1 LAKETRLGLLAVDL
15 DVLVTAKIRPF
26 EDKHCVDYS
35 LTRGSAHT
43 PSGRNQGGVLVV
55 VVVDGQDMADPPGV
69 SPGQTVFRG
78 RAFARDEVAYHQKA
92 RLSRRLL
99 LASRP
104 GEERSILSTEPS
116 SRRTWSPK
124 DATRYMADVDD

>member
-1 LAKETRLGLLAVDL
+1 MGLLAVDL

-78 RAFARDEVAYHQKA
+78 RAFARDED
-92 RLSRRLL
+92 RLD
-99 LASRP
+99 P
-104 GEERSILSTEPS
+104 GQHKEGSAN
-116 SRRTWSPK
+116 K
-124 DATRYMADVDD
+124 